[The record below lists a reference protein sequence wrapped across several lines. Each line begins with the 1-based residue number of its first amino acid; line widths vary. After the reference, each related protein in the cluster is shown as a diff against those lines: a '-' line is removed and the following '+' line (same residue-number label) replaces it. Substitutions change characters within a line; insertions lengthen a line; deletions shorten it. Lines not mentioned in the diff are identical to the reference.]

1 MDSVISDKDMIKILG
16 FFNRYAKNQ
25 LMKFI
30 IVYVQFYDET
40 ITLGK
45 FIDRICSQTSIKKS
59 VLIEFLSK
67 EESLEYLIDNTKY
80 VTDHGME
87 LDKVTL
93 NGKIYTDLG
102 TLINRLSEEMR
113 EIIKY
118 VETEEINDETDV

>member
-1 MDSVISDKDMIKILG
+1 
-16 FFNRYAKNQ
+16 
-25 LMKFI
+25 MKFI